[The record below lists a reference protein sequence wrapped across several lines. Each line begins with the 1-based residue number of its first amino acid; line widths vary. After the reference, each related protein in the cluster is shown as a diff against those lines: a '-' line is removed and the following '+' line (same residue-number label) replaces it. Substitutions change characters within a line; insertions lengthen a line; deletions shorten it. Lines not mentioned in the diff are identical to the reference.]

1 MEYKFEITGADSDAF
16 EKCDALF
23 EIDRFRPYTGR
34 AITSPAV
41 PEILDNK
48 IAVGSV

>member
-1 MEYKFEITGADSDAF
+1 MEYKFKIAGADSDAF

-23 EIDRFRPYTGR
+23 EIDRFLPYTCR
-34 AITSPAV
+34 AIKSPAV
-41 PEILDNK
+41 PEILDNE